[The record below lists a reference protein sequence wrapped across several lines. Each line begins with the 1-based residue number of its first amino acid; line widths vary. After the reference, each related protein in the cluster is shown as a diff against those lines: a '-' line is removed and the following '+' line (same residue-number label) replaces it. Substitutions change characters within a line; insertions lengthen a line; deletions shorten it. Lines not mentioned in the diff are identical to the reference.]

1 MPASPAQAR
10 CLRSIKMLILHW
22 PQVTA
27 WRLAQHSL
35 LQRDSRDAMLDVVAR
50 LGGLQAQLMSAA
62 ELQLWARVDGITP
75 AQVEQALWH
84 DRTLV
89 KSWAMRG
96 TLHLMRATDLPR
108 FVAARQVSLPKRPP
122 SWYNYHA
129 VTPEEETA
137 ILDGV
142 RAILGDTG
150 ITREALA
157 DAVAERV
164 GNPKLRELLLSG
176 WGALLKPS
184 AYGGDLCFG
193 PNQGQQV
200 TFVRPADW
208 LGTWTELD
216 PEASLQTIA
225 RRFLATYGPA
235 TSDEFGRWWGMDASR
250 ARKLFKALGD
260 EISEVSVE
268 GWRAWALISTLE
280 AMQSA
285 TAAPSVRLLPFFD
298 PYTIAVARHS
308 QVLLDDAHKG
318 RVYRAQG
325 WISPV
330 VLVDGRLAG
339 VWEMDKQRA
348 RTILAI
354 ELFASPTAE
363 IKAGIE
369 AEAARLGPFLES
381 EVEIRW
387 Q

>member
-1 MPASPAQAR
+1 M
-10 CLRSIKMLILHW
+10 ITLHW
-22 PQVTA
+22 PQVTT
-27 WRLAQHSL
+27 WRLAQQSL
-35 LQRDSRDAMLDVVAR
+35 LERANPDALLEVVAG

-62 ELQLWARVDGITP
+62 ELQLWARMDGITP
-75 AQVEQALWH
+75 AQVEQALWQ

-96 TLHLMRATDLPR
+96 TLHLMRAVDLPL
-108 FVAARQVSLPKRPP
+108 FVAARLASLPKRPP
-122 SWYNYHA
+122 SWYTYHE
-129 VTPEEETA
+129 VTPDEETA

-142 RAILGDTG
+142 RAILGNTG

-157 DAVAERV
+157 EAIAERV
-164 GNPKLRELLLSG
+164 GNPNLREVMLSG

-184 AYGGDLCFG
+184 AYRGDLCFG
-193 PNQGQQV
+193 PSQGQQV

-208 LGTWTELD
+208 LGTWEYLD
-216 PEASLQTIA
+216 PEASLQTVA
-225 RRFLATYGPA
+225 RRFLASYGPA

-260 EISEVSVE
+260 ELSEVNVE
-268 GWRAWALISTLE
+268 GWRAWALTSTLA

-285 TAAPSVRLLPFFD
+285 TASPSVRLLPFFD

-308 QVLLDDAHKG
+308 QFLLDEAHKA

-330 VLVDGRLAG
+330 VLVDGRMAG
-339 VWEMDKQRA
+339 VWELDKQRA
-348 RTILAI
+348 RTVVMC
-354 ELFASPTAE
+354 ELFAPPTEE

-369 AEAARLGPFLES
+369 AEAERLGPFLES
-381 EVEIRW
+381 EVDIRW
-387 Q
+387 L

>member
-1 MPASPAQAR
+1 
-10 CLRSIKMLILHW
+10 MLTLHW

-35 LQRDSRDAMLDVVAR
+35 LERATPNTMLAVVAR

-75 AQVEQALWH
+75 RQVEQALWQ

-96 TLHLMRATDLPR
+96 TLHLMTATDLPL
-108 FVAARQVSLPKRPP
+108 FVAARRAALPKRPP
-122 SWYNYHA
+122 SWYSYHG
-129 VTPEEETA
+129 VTPEEERA

-142 RAILGDTG
+142 RASLGKMGT
-150 ITREALA
+150 TREALA

-193 PNQGQQV
+193 PSQGQQV
-200 TFVRPADW
+200 TFVRPVEW
-208 LGTWTELD
+208 LGTWEELD
-216 PEASLQTIA
+216 SEASLQTVA

-235 TSDEFGRWWGMDASR
+235 TNDEFGRWWGVDASR

-260 EISEVSVE
+260 EISEVTVE
-268 GWRAWALISTLE
+268 GWCAWALTSTLE
-280 AMQSA
+280 AMQST
-285 TAAPSVRLLPFFD
+285 TALPLVRLLPFFD

-308 QVLLDDAHKG
+308 QVLLDDAHKA

-330 VLVDGRLAG
+330 VLVDGRIAG
-339 VWEMDKQRA
+339 VWELDRQRT
-348 RTILAI
+348 RTVVAI
-354 ELFASPTAE
+354 ELFDSPSAE
-363 IKAGIE
+363 AKAGIE
-369 AEAARLGPFLES
+369 AEATRLDPFVES